1 MATSGAPDLT
11 PSDSAAHVALDL
23 PCRPDSPAAARRE
36 MDRLEAALGHAAV
49 TRVRVLVTEMVSNC
63 VWNADV
69 GCSVLVDVGA
79 SPSIIRGEV
88 VELDENRGPRAPDP
102 QPFRR
107 GGFGLLLVRRLAD
120 RCGALD
126 ERRGMWFEIDRT
138 GDA

>member
-1 MATSGAPDLT
+1 MATSGVPDLT

-36 MDRLEAALGHAAV
+36 MDRLEPVLDHAAM
-49 TRVRVLVTEMVSNC
+49 TRVRVIVTELVSNC
-63 VWNADV
+63 VWNT
-69 GCSVLVDVGA
+69 GGSSVVVDVDA
-79 SPSIIRGEV
+79 SPSFVRGEV
-88 VELDENRGPRAPDP
+88 VELDSNREPRPPDP

>member
-1 MATSGAPDLT
+1 
-11 PSDSAAHVALDL
+11 
-23 PCRPDSPAAARRE
+23 

-49 TRVRVLVTEMVSNC
+49 TRVRVIVTEMVSNC
-63 VWNADV
+63 VWNAS
-69 GCSVLVDVGA
+69 GGSVLVDVGA
-79 SPSIIRGEV
+79 SPSLVRGEV
-88 VELDENRGPRAPDP
+88 VELDANREPRSPDP